1 MQRPV
6 HSQVCHQSSH
16 RTKQSRSPFLPT
28 LIASSLPKRVK
39 VAITENETLIN
50 FSSIS
55 RKKTE
60 TKTKTC
66 LLPVLWKHSTL
77 FTLVTVILSRRVRIW
92 TSLRVPRWG
101 SRPTHVDMTCWTPV
115 FLLCSW
121 NEVVLWEPSLPSPSR
136 CHSFSSAPTYSQSSF
151 CDHKRQHKQHASAE
165 KGQAHSIR

>member
-55 RKKTE
+55 RKKNRNKNKNLSSSCTLKTLHFIYTGNSNTITQSKNLDI
-60 TKTKTC
+60 TKSTQMRVTSNSC
-66 LLPVLWKHSTL
+66 WHDLLNASISSLLMKWSSPMRAIPAKPQQVPLILKCTHIFTVIVLW
-77 FTLVTVILSRRVRIW
+77 
-92 TSLRVPRWG
+92 
-101 SRPTHVDMTCWTPV
+101 
-115 FLLCSW
+115 
-121 NEVVLWEPSLPSPSR
+121 
-136 CHSFSSAPTYSQSSF
+136 SQE
-151 CDHKRQHKQHASAE
+151 AT
-165 KGQAHSIR
+165 